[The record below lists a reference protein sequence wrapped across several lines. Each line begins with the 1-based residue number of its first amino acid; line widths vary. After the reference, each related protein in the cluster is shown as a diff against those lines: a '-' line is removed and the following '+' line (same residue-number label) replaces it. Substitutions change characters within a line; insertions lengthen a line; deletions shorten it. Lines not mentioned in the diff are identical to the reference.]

1 MDFKVIGNSVM
12 TDQLREVGR
21 VEFTDTKYESDL
33 RANIEQSA
41 EKLDIFDDMLDIF
54 DDIVSIFTWLDKS
67 MKTKSGELS
76 YQKVTKGRLIEDI
89 ERIRELVNDAE
100 KL

>member
-1 MDFKVIGNSVM
+1 MDFKVIGNSVV

-41 EKLDIFDDMLDIF
+41 EKLDIFDDLASVLIDLDECIRNKTG
-54 DDIVSIFTWLDKS
+54 ILD
-67 MKTKSGELS
+67 

-89 ERIRELVNDAE
+89 KRIRELVNDAE

>member
-1 MDFKVIGNSVM
+1 MDFKVIGNSVV

-21 VEFTDTKYESDL
+21 IEFTDTKYESDL

-41 EKLDIFDDMLDIF
+41 EKLDIF

>member
-1 MDFKVIGNSVM
+1 MDFKVIGNSVV
-12 TDQLREVGR
+12 TDQLREVAR

-41 EKLDIFDDMLDIF
+41 EKLDIF

>member
-21 VEFTDTKYESDL
+21 IEFTDTKYESDL

-41 EKLDIFDDMLDIF
+41 EKLDIFDDLASVLIDLDECIRNKAG
-54 DDIVSIFTWLDKS
+54 VLV
-67 MKTKSGELS
+67 

-100 KL
+100 RL

>member
-1 MDFKVIGNSVM
+1 MDFKVIGNSVV

-41 EKLDIFDDMLDIF
+41 EKLDIFDDIASVLIDLDECIRNKAG
-54 DDIVSIFTWLDKS
+54 VLD
-67 MKTKSGELS
+67 

-89 ERIRELVNDAE
+89 KRIRELVNDAE

>member
-1 MDFKVIGNSVM
+1 MDFKVIGNSVV

-41 EKLDIFDDMLDIF
+41 EKLDIF

>member
-1 MDFKVIGNSVM
+1 MDFKVIGNSVV

-21 VEFTDTKYESDL
+21 IEFTDTKYESDL

-41 EKLDIFDDMLDIF
+41 EKLDIFDDLASVLIDLDERIRNKAG
-54 DDIVSIFTWLDKS
+54 ILD
-67 MKTKSGELS
+67 

-89 ERIRELVNDAE
+89 ERIRRLVNDAE
-100 KL
+100 RL

>member
-1 MDFKVIGNSVM
+1 MDFKVIGNSVV

-41 EKLDIFDDMLDIF
+41 EKLDIFDDLASVLIDLDECIRNKAG
-54 DDIVSIFTWLDKS
+54 VLD
-67 MKTKSGELS
+67 

-89 ERIRELVNDAE
+89 KRIRELVNDAE

>member
-21 VEFTDTKYESDL
+21 IEFTDTKYESDL

-41 EKLDIFDDMLDIF
+41 EKLDIFDDLASVLIDLDECIRNKAG
-54 DDIVSIFTWLDKS
+54 VLD
-67 MKTKSGELS
+67 

>member
-1 MDFKVIGNSVM
+1 MDLKVIGNSVM

-21 VEFTDTKYESDL
+21 IEFTDTKYESDL

-41 EKLDIFDDMLDIF
+41 EKLDVF
-54 DDIVSIFTWLDKS
+54 DDIASVLIDLDECIRNKA
-67 MKTKSGELS
+67 GVLD

-89 ERIRELVNDAE
+89 KRIRELVNDAE

>member
-21 VEFTDTKYESDL
+21 IEFTDTKYESDL

-41 EKLDIFDDMLDIF
+41 EKLDIFDDLASVLIDLDECIRNKAG
-54 DDIVSIFTWLDKS
+54 VLD
-67 MKTKSGELS
+67 

-100 KL
+100 RL